1 MKITN
6 NNVAPKR
13 PANEF
18 FDSSDSF
25 ARFGYQ
31 LSAAR
36 EALRKARLYCIP
48 DTDLYMVLQEAINQL
63 DTLEIE
69 Y

>member
-6 NNVAPKR
+6 NNVSPAR
-13 PANEF
+13 PANVFF
-18 FDSSDSF
+18 FDSDSF
-25 ARFGYQ
+25 SRFGYQ
-31 LSAAR
+31 LNAAR
-36 EALRKARLYCIP
+36 ESLRKARLYCI
-48 DTDLYMVLQEAINQL
+48 DGTALANILQEAANQL